1 MAIVQPSNFHGYDSS
16 NLTKGV
22 EQRQHA
28 AQATAGDFL
37 FDLDKLRQTHQKSYF
52 YKQWKQIQ
60 TDIMINDWAIQ
71 VRN

>member
-1 MAIVQPSNFHGYDSS
+1 MAIIQPSNCYSYDGS

-52 YKQWKQIQ
+52 LQ
-60 TDIMINDWAIQ
+60 TMKTNPDWY
-71 VRN
+71 NGLWLSYSS